1 MFEGYYKDPEGYEQ
15 AVSRGWLCTGDH
27 GSINDDGHLLIFD
40 RMKDVITLSTGIR
53 CAPQYMESRLRVSPY
68 IAEAVV
74 VGDNRPYPAAV
85 VLIDYNTVGRWA
97 EEQHLTYTT
106 YADLS
111 QKTEVYY
118 LILQEVRQVNKGT
131 ADALWIKKLLLLPK
145 QLDADDAELTRL
157 RKLRRHYVQERYAAE
172 IEALYGDKPEIL
184 SESVVVYQD
193 GHSRS
198 TSIAV
203 KIMDV

>member
-1 MFEGYYKDPEGYEQ
+1 
-15 AVSRGWLCTGDH
+15 
-27 GSINDDGHLLIFD
+27 
-40 RMKDVITLSTGIR
+40 MKDVITLSTGIR